1 MITERRVN
9 IVSIVSVSASIINIG
24 FAAASEGDF
33 SALQIESIFTWQA
46 FIVFFYRGAETLA
59 RIAIC
64 AMMFAKWHNYAWVF
78 IAVEWVFVLIYFIAG
93 PARGDTETAES
104 KVATWSS
111 LATLTGK
118 VTVNMAG
125 TYLGYDH
132 TLADNI
138 CEKKEGSNTEAYLMG
153 QLRSRDFLALV
164 TSRVVFNITFAASL
178 MISYAP
184 DAAENTTQMNSTS
197 GTAAWESSEA
207 TYYWAWI
214 ATSAV
219 PLQMLT
225 ALAIVWKGPSWVQRE
240 FDFESAGK
248 KRIDADFDAMGDDDL
263 DAMVERGILA
273 QQRRAQ
279 QKAYLKR
286 SDSDS
291 QNAGDLV

>member
-1 MITERRVN
+1 MFP
-9 IVSIVSVSASIINIG
+9 VSASIINIG

-33 SALQIESIFTWQA
+33 SALQIKSIFTMQA
-46 FIVFFYRGAETLA
+46 FAVFFYRGTETLA
-59 RIAIC
+59 RIGIC
-64 AMMFAKWHNYAWVF
+64 ALMFAKWHNYAWLF
-78 IAVEWVFVLIYFIAG
+78 IAVEWVFDLIYFIAG

-132 TLADNI
+132 TFADNF
-138 CEKKEGSNTEAYLMG
+138 CEKKDGPNKEAYLMG

-164 TSRVVFNITFAASL
+164 TSRVVFNIIFAASL
-178 MISYAP
+178 MVSYAP
-184 DAAENTTQMNSTS
+184 DAAANTTQMNSTS

-225 ALAIVWKGPSWVQRE
+225 ALAIVWKGPSWVQGE
-240 FDFESAGK
+240 FDFDDDLGK
-248 KRIDADFDAMGDDDL
+248 LLRTKTDIAAMGDEDFDEQFQVML
-263 DAMVERGILA
+263 QEKELRK
-273 QQRRAQ
+273 Q
-279 QKAYLKR
+279 QKMRLKR
-286 SDSDS
+286 SDS
-291 QNAGDLV
+291 QNAGH